1 MVKLKKIFTVVLALA
16 VLINFYSGVAKA
28 QGTATLKISANSMDS
43 TYGEDVTFNV
53 TALDPV
59 IGGTTPSGTITFRDG
74 NQDLTTVG
82 LTTAE
87 PVITTTNCGSSCPLI
102 QWGAYTYRAYSFG
115 DNRIAMNIVT
125 YDASGNIV
133 NQLEKAGARYLS
145 NITMDAV
152 AQTFTFWGQ
161 DDMTITVG
169 WGELLSASS
178 SASFKTSALAIGM
191 HAITAAFP
199 GDDAHAASEAM
210 VTVTVHPGYNVT
222 YNGNGSTGG
231 EIPANSRSYN
241 GIKVS
246 VAGNN
251 GNLVKTGYTFA
262 GWNTQADGHG
272 VDYKAD
278 AEGVITSDMTLYAKW
293 KKTLEVGTGT
303 ESDPYQISTGEE
315 LDTVR
320 NYLDSD
326 LYFKLTADI
335 DLSSYSQGW
344 LPIGSSSGRFQGHM
358 DGNGHKITGLTINR
372 PNDNFAGL
380 FGYIGYD
387 ASVSNM
393 ILENVNIT
401 GKQYVG
407 GLVGRIDGGEIS
419 NSYVSGSVTGT
430 SASVGGLIG
439 YNYYGTVNDSFAK
452 ANVTGSSNNVGG
464 LIGYNY
470 YGTVN
475 NSFAKASV
483 TGSSNNV
490 GGLVGANFG
499 EISYGY
505 AAGNVTGTGTNVG
518 GLIGTNSGTIGYSY
532 AAGSVTGSGA
542 KVGGLIGNNSGTIS
556 YSFYDSGTTGQ
567 SDTDKGIGRTTA
579 EMKTQS
585 TYADSDWDFTS
596 TWGISPSRNNG
607 YPYLLA
613 IQKYVT
619 YDGNGNTGGN
629 APTDDKSYAQGETV
643 NVYSNTATLLKT
655 HYTFAGWNTAADGSG
670 TDYASGASFSMGVS
684 DVTLYAKW
692 ILSPT
697 FKVTY
702 SGNGSTGGS
711 IPTDSGSYEQG
722 DPVSVSGNNGNLV
735 KTHYTFA
742 GWNTQADGSGTD
754 YASGA
759 SFGMGVSDVTL
770 YAKWILTPTFKV
782 AYNGNGST
790 GGSVPTDSGSYEQGD
805 PVSVS
810 GNNGNLVKTHYTF
823 AGWNTAADGTGTDY
837 APDASFSM
845 GSSDVTLYAKWTLT
859 PTFKVT
865 YNGNG
870 ITGGSVPTDS
880 GSYEQGDPVSVSGNN
895 GNLVKTHYTFA
906 GWNTQADGTGTDYAP
921 DASFRMGSSDV
932 TLYAKWTLTPTFKV
946 TYNGNGST
954 GGSAPTDSGSYEQ
967 GDTVSVSG
975 NNGNL
980 VKTHYTFAGWNTQAD
995 GSGTDY
1001 ASGASFSMGSSD
1013 VTLYAKWTLTP
1024 TFKVTYNGNGSTGGS
1039 VPTDSGS
1046 YEQGDT
1052 VSVSGNN
1059 GNLVKTHYTFAGWN
1073 TQADGSGTDYAS
1085 GASFSMGLSDVTLYA
1100 KWTLTPTF
1108 KVTYS
1113 GNDSTGGSVP
1123 TDSGSYEQG
1132 DPVSVSGNN
1141 GNLVKTHYT
1150 FAGWN
1155 TQADGSGT
1163 DYASGASF
1171 SMGSFDVTL
1180 YAKWTLTPTFKV
1192 TYNGNGSTGGSVPA
1206 DSGSYEQGD
1215 TVSVSGNNGNLVKT
1229 HYTFAG
1235 WNTAADGTGTDYAPD
1250 ASFRM
1255 GSSDVTLY
1263 AKWTLTPTFKVTYSG
1278 NGSTGGS
1285 VPTDSGS
1292 YEQGDTVSV
1301 SGNNGNLV
1309 KTHYTFAGWNTQADG
1324 SGTDYVS
1331 GASFRMG
1338 SSDVTL
1344 YAKWTLTPTFK
1355 VTYNGNGSTGGSVP
1369 ADSGSYEQ
1377 GDTVSVSGNNGN
1389 LVKTHYTFAGW
1400 NTAADGTGTDYA
1412 PDASFRMGSSDVTL
1426 YAKWTLTPTFKVTYN
1441 GNGSTG
1447 GSVPTDSGSYE
1458 QGDPVSV
1465 SGNNGNLVKTHYTFA
1480 GWNTAADGTGTDY
1493 ASGASFSMGLSD
1505 VTLYAKWLLTPTFKV
1520 TYSGNGSTGGSVPTD
1535 SGLYEQGDPVSV
1547 SGNNGNLVKTH
1558 YTFAGWNTAADGS
1571 GISYASGMNFFIG
1584 TQNVTLYAQWLSAN
1598 TLLSGLSLDYGT
1610 LHFLPYQTN
1619 YTVRVENSV
1628 STLNLFLSK
1637 GDPNQSL
1644 TVTGANYN
1652 SVTGNV
1658 YGYSASS
1665 LFFEHNPIRI
1675 TVTAQD
1681 GSNTTYVI
1689 TITREGIIGEPMQL
1703 DPSVRTLTYSGGLVI
1718 KLPDGLVIPEG
1729 TILTVQ
1735 DSNATPS
1742 GEVKLARAGQV
1753 IEFQLEGM
1761 TITQPVQITLG
1772 YDDSSDRSKLA
1783 VYYYNVSTGK
1793 WEYNPSRVTDNGIE
1807 TTVSH
1812 FSTYGVLADTTA
1824 PDQVTITSDAK
1835 TTNSITLH
1843 LAANDDSGVAKYMI
1857 YRDGTLIVETAE
1869 STYVDTGLSASKQY
1883 IYTAK
1888 AVDMLGNISNA
1899 SESMSVATNGDGG
1912 SYTPTPPTSDP
1923 TFTSTDGHLTLPAGK
1938 AGEVSQGDEIKI
1950 VIPANATGK
1959 ELKLTIDKVSDIQTL
1974 ITNKDILLSPIF
1986 EILKSFVENF
1996 DKSVTLSFKFDLN
2009 SLKGNEKAV
2018 VFYYDEVKKEWV
2030 KVGGTVSGNNITVEV
2045 NHFTKYAVFA
2055 VADAAPP
2062 TTDGLTEVSFSDIA
2076 AHWAEASIKQAV
2088 SAGIVK
2094 GYPDNTFKP
2103 GRTVTR
2109 AEFAVM
2115 LMNALKPQGDGAAL
2129 TFTDKEKIGSWAQK
2143 SIAQAVYAGIISGY
2157 EDGSFRPN
2165 AEITRAEMAAMI
2177 AKALGLGL
2185 TGGTNETPGFV
2196 DDKDIPDWAKGAVAT
2211 IKNLGIIQGKG
2222 ANQFAPGDKM
2232 TRAEAVT
2239 VLLKMLEQK
2248 SK

>member
-1 MVKLKKIFTVVLALA
+1 MHNILGMVKQKKIFTVVLALA
-16 VLINFYSGVAKA
+16 VFINVYSGVAKA

-59 IGGTTPSGTITFRDG
+59 IGGMTPSGTITFRDG

-87 PVITTTNCGSSCPLI
+87 PVITTTNCGSACPVI

-145 NITMDAV
+145 NITMDA
-152 AQTFTFWGQ
+152 ATQTFTFWGQ

-199 GDDAHAASEAM
+199 GDDAHAASEA
-210 VTVTVHPGYNVT
+210 TTTFTVHPRYTVV
-222 YNGNGSTGG
+222 YNGNSSTGG
-231 EIPANSRSYN
+231 EVPANSGSYK

-246 VAGNN
+246 ISGNN

-262 GWNTQADGHG
+262 GWNTQEDGHG

-278 AEGVITSDMTLYAKW
+278 AEGVITSDVTLYAQWTKV
-293 KKTLEVGTGT
+293 LEVGMGT
-303 ESDPYQISTGEE
+303 ESDPYQIKTVEE
-315 LDTVR
+315 FDTVR
-320 NYLDSD
+320 NYLDPG

-335 DLSSYSQGW
+335 DLSSYGQGW
-344 LPIGSSSGRFQGHM
+344 LPIGGSSGRFQGHM

-372 PNDNFAGL
+372 PNDNFSGL
-380 FGYIGYD
+380 FGYIDYD

-393 ILENVNIT
+393 ILENVNVT

-439 YNYYGTVNDSFAK
+439 YNYYGTVSNSFSK
-452 ANVTGSSNNVGG
+452 AIVTGSS
-464 LIGYNY
+464 
-470 YGTVN
+470 T
-475 NSFAKASV
+475 
-483 TGSSNNV
+483 NV

-505 AAGNVTGTGTNVG
+505 AAGNVKGTGTNVG
-518 GLIGTNSGTIGYSY
+518 GLIGTNSGTISYSY
-532 AAGSVTGSGA
+532 AAGSVTGSGT
-542 KVGGLIGNNSGTIS
+542 KVGGLIGNNSSGTIS

-567 SDTDKGIGRTTA
+567 SDTGKGVGRSTT

-585 TYADSDWDFTS
+585 TYADSNWDFTS
-596 TWGISPSRNNG
+596 IWGISPSRNNG
-607 YPYLLA
+607 YPYLQA

-619 YDGNGNTGGN
+619 YDGNGNTGGS
-629 APTDDKSYAQGETV
+629 APTDNNSYSQGVTV
-643 NVYSNTATLLKT
+643 NVYSNAVNVVKA
-655 HYTFAGWNTAADGSG
+655 HYTFASWNTQADGTG
-670 TDYASGASFSMGVS
+670 TDYAPGAAFNMGS
-684 DVTLYAKW
+684 TDVTLYVKW
-692 ILSPT
+692 ILNPKFT
-697 FKVTY
+697 VTY

-711 IPTDSGSYEQG
+711 VPTDSGSYEQG
-722 DPVSVSGNNGNLV
+722 VAVSVSGNNGNLV

-754 YASGA
+754 YAA
-759 SFGMGVSDVTL
+759 DAVFNMGSSAVTL
-770 YAKWILTPTFKV
+770 YAKWILNPTYTV
-782 AYNGNGST
+782 TYNGNSST
-790 GGSVPTDSGSYEQGD
+790 GGSVPTNSGSYEQG
-805 PVSVS
+805 VTVAVS
-810 GNNGNLVKTHYTF
+810 GNNGNLVKT
-823 AGWNTAADGTGTDY
+823 D
-837 APDASFSM
+837 
-845 GSSDVTLYAKWTLT
+845 
-859 PTFKVT
+859 
-865 YNGNG
+865 
-870 ITGGSVPTDS
+870 
-880 GSYEQGDPVSVSGNN
+880 
-895 GNLVKTHYTFA
+895 
-906 GWNTQADGTGTDYAP
+906 
-921 DASFRMGSSDV
+921 
-932 TLYAKWTLTPTFKV
+932 
-946 TYNGNGST
+946 
-954 GGSAPTDSGSYEQ
+954 
-967 GDTVSVSG
+967 
-975 NNGNL
+975 
-980 VKTHYTFAGWNTQAD
+980 
-995 GSGTDY
+995 
-1001 ASGASFSMGSSD
+1001 
-1013 VTLYAKWTLTP
+1013 
-1024 TFKVTYNGNGSTGGS
+1024 
-1039 VPTDSGS
+1039 
-1046 YEQGDT
+1046 
-1052 VSVSGNN
+1052 
-1059 GNLVKTHYTFAGWN
+1059 
-1073 TQADGSGTDYAS
+1073 
-1085 GASFSMGLSDVTLYA
+1085 
-1100 KWTLTPTF
+1100 
-1108 KVTYS
+1108 
-1113 GNDSTGGSVP
+1113 
-1123 TDSGSYEQG
+1123 
-1132 DPVSVSGNN
+1132 
-1141 GNLVKTHYT
+1141 
-1150 FAGWN
+1150 
-1155 TQADGSGT
+1155 
-1163 DYASGASF
+1163 
-1171 SMGSFDVTL
+1171 
-1180 YAKWTLTPTFKV
+1180 
-1192 TYNGNGSTGGSVPA
+1192 
-1206 DSGSYEQGD
+1206 
-1215 TVSVSGNNGNLVKT
+1215 
-1229 HYTFAG
+1229 
-1235 WNTAADGTGTDYAPD
+1235 
-1250 ASFRM
+1250 
-1255 GSSDVTLY
+1255 
-1263 AKWTLTPTFKVTYSG
+1263 
-1278 NGSTGGS
+1278 
-1285 VPTDSGS
+1285 
-1292 YEQGDTVSV
+1292 
-1301 SGNNGNLV
+1301 
-1309 KTHYTFAGWNTQADG
+1309 
-1324 SGTDYVS
+1324 
-1331 GASFRMG
+1331 
-1338 SSDVTL
+1338 
-1344 YAKWTLTPTFK
+1344 
-1355 VTYNGNGSTGGSVP
+1355 
-1369 ADSGSYEQ
+1369 
-1377 GDTVSVSGNNGN
+1377 
-1389 LVKTHYTFAGW
+1389 
-1400 NTAADGTGTDYA
+1400 
-1412 PDASFRMGSSDVTL
+1412 
-1426 YAKWTLTPTFKVTYN
+1426 
-1441 GNGSTG
+1441 
-1447 GSVPTDSGSYE
+1447 
-1458 QGDPVSV
+1458 
-1465 SGNNGNLVKTHYTFA
+1465 
-1480 GWNTAADGTGTDY
+1480 
-1493 ASGASFSMGLSD
+1493 
-1505 VTLYAKWLLTPTFKV
+1505 
-1520 TYSGNGSTGGSVPTD
+1520 
-1535 SGLYEQGDPVSV
+1535 
-1547 SGNNGNLVKTH
+1547 

-1571 GISYASGMNFFIG
+1571 GISYTDGVNLLIG

-1598 TLLSGLSLDYGT
+1598 TLLSGLSLDQET
-1610 LHFLPYQTN
+1610 LDFSPTQTKYVVN
-1619 YTVRVENSV
+1619 VVNSV
-1628 STLNLFLSK
+1628 SNLNLFVSK
-1637 GDPNQSL
+1637 GDPTQSL

-1658 YGYSASS
+1658 YTYNASS
-1665 LFFEHNPIRI
+1665 LVVGPNPIQI
-1675 TVTAQD
+1675 TVTSQD
-1681 GSNTTYVI
+1681 GSHTTYVV
-1689 TITREGIIGEPMQL
+1689 TITRLGIMGEPMQL
-1703 DPSVRTLTYSGGLVI
+1703 NPSVRTLTYPGGLVI

-1729 TILTVQ
+1729 ATLTVL
-1735 DSNATPS
+1735 DSNAAPS
-1742 GEVKLARAGQV
+1742 EEVKLTRSGQV
-1753 IEFQLEGM
+1753 IDFQFEGM

-1772 YDDSSDRSKLA
+1772 YDQSSDRSKIA

-1793 WEYNPSRVTDNGIE
+1793 WEYNPSQVTDNGIE

-1824 PDQVTITSDAK
+1824 PDQVTITSGAK

-1899 SESMSVATNGDGG
+1899 SESMSVATNGNGGSNTPTGGSNTPTGG

-1923 TFTSTDGHLTLPAGK
+1923 KVTSTDGHLTLPAGK

-1959 ELKLTIDKVSDIQTL
+1959 ELKLTIDKVSDVQTL
-1974 ITNKDILLSPIF
+1974 ITNKDILLSSIF

-2055 VADAAPP
+2055 VANAAPP
-2062 TTDGLTEVSFSDIA
+2062 TTDGLTKVSFSDIA

-2088 SAGIVK
+2088 SAGIVM
-2094 GYPDNTFKP
+2094 GYLDNTFKP

-2177 AKALGLGL
+2177 AKALGL
-2185 TGGTNETPGFV
+2185 TGGTTETPGFA

-2211 IKNLGIIQGKG
+2211 IKNLGIIEGKG
-2222 ANQFAPGDKM
+2222 ATQFAPGDKM